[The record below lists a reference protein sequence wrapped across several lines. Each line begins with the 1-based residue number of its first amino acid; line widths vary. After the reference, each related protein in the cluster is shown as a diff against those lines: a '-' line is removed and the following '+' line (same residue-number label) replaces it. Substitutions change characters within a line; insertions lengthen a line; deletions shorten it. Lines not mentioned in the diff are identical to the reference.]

1 MTAGRQED
9 EGLRQAIGVVLEDL
23 AVDEWGV
30 ARNAGWDLAPD
41 LPVAVSIV
49 MRHAPAAMTG
59 IPEAPMSQA
68 FFEDYARLFRQLD
81 QAAAAVVGLL
91 EARGHG
97 AVQTGNVMSGP
108 HDDPPLADWGDA
120 GVFAH
125 KTAATQ
131 AGLGWI
137 GKTALFVSARF
148 GPAVRLTTVFTDAP
162 LAPGAPITSS
172 RCGRCR
178 VCVDA
183 CPMDAGRDVLW
194 RAGMARD
201 ELYHEKRCEEITWT
215 HPEWDGTCGVCQA
228 VCPYT
233 RAVRDLVPPAALR

>member
-1 MTAGRQED
+1 MGSAALAG
-9 EGLRQAIGVVLEDL
+9 L
-23 AVDEWGV
+23 AASLTTLLHEHDVDEWGV
-30 ARNAGWDLAPD
+30 ARNADWDLAPD
-41 LPVAVSIV
+41 LPLAVAIV
-49 MRHAPAAMTG
+49 MRHAPAAMVG
-59 IPEAPMSQA
+59 IPEASMSQA
-68 FFEDYARLFRQLD
+68 FFEDYARLFGQLD
-81 QAAAAVVGLL
+81 AAAAAVVELL
-91 EARGHG
+91 EARGF
-97 AVQTGNVMSGP
+97 AAAQTGNVMSGP
-108 HDDPPLADWGDA
+108 GDDPPLEDWGKA

-137 GKTALFVSARF
+137 GKTAVFVSARF

-162 LAPGAPITSS
+162 LAAGSPITES

-178 VCVDA
+178 TCVDA

-194 RAGMARD
+194 RAGMPRD

-215 HPEWDGTCGVCQA
+215 HLEWDGTCAVCQA

-233 RAVRDLVPPAALR
+233 KAVKSVVPPASLR

>member
-1 MTAGRQED
+1 MNGAGD
-9 EGLRQAIGVVLEDL
+9 GGLATAIGTTLDSL
-23 AVDEWGV
+23 GVDEWGV
-30 ARNAGWDLAPD
+30 AANDGWDLAPG
-41 LPVAVSIV
+41 LPRAVSIV
-49 MRHAPAAMTG
+49 MRHAPAAMQG
-59 IPEAPMSQA
+59 IPEASLSQA

-81 QAAAAVVGLL
+81 EAAAALVALL
-91 EARGHG
+91 QSRGHD
-97 AVQTGNVMSGP
+97 ALQTGNVMSGP
-108 HDDPPLADWGDA
+108 GDDPPLEDWGDA

-162 LAPGAPITSS
+162 LTPGAPVTES

-183 CPMDAGRDVLW
+183 CPMGAGRDVAW
-194 RAGMARD
+194 KAGAPRD
-201 ELYHEKRCEEITWT
+201 DLYHEKRCEEITWT
-215 HPEWDGTCGVCQA
+215 HPEWDGTCAVCQA

-233 RAVRDLVPPAALR
+233 RAVRDVAPLALRG

>member
-1 MTAGRQED
+1 MNGAG
-9 EGLRQAIGVVLEDL
+9 GLATTIGTTLDSL
-23 AVDEWGV
+23 GVDEWGV
-30 ARNAGWDLAPD
+30 AANGGWDLAPD
-41 LPVAVSIV
+41 LPRAVSIV
-49 MRHAPAAMTG
+49 MRHLPAAMEG
-59 IPEAPMSQA
+59 IPEEPMSQA
-68 FFEDYARLFRQLD
+68 FFEDYARLFGQLD
-81 QAAAAVVGLL
+81 VAATAVVELL
-91 EARGHG
+91 QARGHE
-97 AVQTGNVMSGP
+97 ALQTGNVMSGP
-108 HDDPPLADWGDA
+108 GDDPPLEDWGSA

-162 LAPGAPITSS
+162 LEPGVPIAES

-178 VCVDA
+178 ICVDA

-194 RAGMARD
+194 MAGTPRD
-201 ELYHEKRCEEITWT
+201 NLYHEKRCEEITWT
-215 HPEWDGTCGVCQA
+215 HPEWDGTCAVCQS

-233 RAVRDLVPPAALR
+233 RAVRGVVPPASLR